1 MSKIWICA
9 FSSFRVYEGFLI
21 PAWLVI
27 LIAVLW
33 NEHKSAVLCVLTP
46 HITLRMAV
54 NSNVCGVVC
63 KANLR
68 ILWTFVGFLLQGWQ
82 IRCSWPSSCQVT
94 LTLNS
99 DFVSVSNLFSLFSS
113 PPWVLQL
120 ELCFYLFTDHCYS
133 RGNTLQISFL
143 GIYCFIHSVAYFS
156 CISFYC
162 KAKTHEFIYYLI

>member
-9 FSSFRVYEGFLI
+9 FSSFRVYEGLN
-21 PAWLVI
+21 I
-27 LIAVLW
+27 LAVLW

-46 HITLRMAV
+46 HITLRK
-54 NSNVCGVVC
+54 VCGVVC

-68 ILWTFVGFLLQGWQ
+68 ISWTFVGFLLLGWQ
-82 IRCSWPSSCQVT
+82 IRCSWPSSCQFT
-94 LTLNS
+94 S
-99 DFVSVSNLFSLFSS
+99 DFVLLSNFFSLFSS

-120 ELCFYLFTDHCYS
+120 ELCFYLFTHHCYS

-156 CISFYC
+156 RISFFC
-162 KAKTHEFIYYLI
+162 KAKTHEFF